1 MPARIASLTVL
12 NTLVEVDTFKRPW
25 SMEPFARRGLGQLY
39 LRALTKPAAPAREGR
54 IRESDGQAHCPR
66 LGADHRPLPPK
77 NHCPYGL
84 LKPLFRTAG
93 SALPA
98 EVTREWRFP
107 AHRSASV
114 HAATIP
120 PPRGVS
126 GIALLA
132 ELL

>member
-1 MPARIASLTVL
+1 MKVL
-12 NTLVEVDTFKRPW
+12 W
-25 SMEPFARRGLGQLY
+25 PFGVARRG
-39 LRALTKPAAPAREGR
+39 EGYC
-54 IRESDGQAHCPR
+54 ES
-66 LGADHRPLPPK
+66 
-77 NHCPYGL
+77 
-84 LKPLFRTAG
+84 LFRTAG
-93 SALPA
+93 GALPA

-120 PPRGVS
+120 PPRGVT